1 MNGESVEEVV
11 AALENELALERAKN
25 AVLLEKLLATEDEM
39 ADTRLA
45 EFGDVIPNEDREYWR
60 GQFME
65 NSKAAS
71 EFLGRLRNR
80 MQGAPAAAA
89 GEKPVVGVVPA
100 ARPAPRPLHNRA
112 TAPMPKGAPGA
123 GVAPSADPDLA
134 AKIRNRAQE
143 IANRDRVSFTAAFS
157 RAERELRG

>member
-39 ADTRLA
+39 ADTRLS
-45 EFGDVIPNEDREYWR
+45 EFADVIPNEDRNYWR
-60 GQFME
+60 GQFLE

-80 MQGAPAAAA
+80 IEARASGAAPAKQTPRPMHNRAAAA
-89 GEKPVVGVVPA
+89 
-100 ARPAPRPLHNRA
+100 
-112 TAPMPKGAPGA
+112 MPKSSPGA
-123 GVAPSADPDLA
+123 GGPPSAEQDLA

-143 IANRDRVSFTAAFS
+143 IANRDRISFTSAFS

>member
-39 ADTRLA
+39 ADTRLS
-45 EFGDVIPNEDREYWR
+45 EFADVIPNEDRNYWR
-60 GQFME
+60 GQFLE

-71 EFLGRLRNR
+71 EFLCRLRNR
-80 MQGAPAAAA
+80 IEAPASGSA
-89 GEKPVVGVVPA
+89 PA
-100 ARPAPRPLHNRA
+100 KQAPRPMHNRA
-112 TAPMPKGAPGA
+112 AAPMPKSSPGA
-123 GVAPSADPDLA
+123 GVAPSAEQDLA

-143 IANRDRVSFTAAFS
+143 IANRDRISFTAAFS

>member
-39 ADTRLA
+39 ADTRLS
-45 EFGDVIPNEDREYWR
+45 EFADVIPNEDRNYWR
-60 GQFME
+60 GQFLE

-71 EFLGRLRNR
+71 EFLCRLRNR
-80 MQGAPAAAA
+80 IEAPAS
-89 GEKPVVGVVPA
+89 GSTPA
-100 ARPAPRPLHNRA
+100 KQAPRPLHNRA
-112 TAPMPKGAPGA
+112 AAPMPKSSPGA
-123 GVAPSADPDLA
+123 GVAPSAEQDLA

-143 IANRDRVSFTAAFS
+143 IANRDRISFTAAFS

>member
-39 ADTRLA
+39 ADTRLS
-45 EFGDVIPNEDREYWR
+45 EFADVIPNEDRDYWR
-60 GQFME
+60 GQFLE

-80 MQGAPAAAA
+80 IEAPASGSA
-89 GEKPVVGVVPA
+89 PA
-100 ARPAPRPLHNRA
+100 KQAPRPLHNRA
-112 TAPMPKGAPGA
+112 AAPMPKSAPGA
-123 GVAPSADPDLA
+123 GVVPSAEQDLA

-143 IANRDRVSFTAAFS
+143 IANRDRISFTAAFS

>member
-39 ADTRLA
+39 ADTRLS
-45 EFGDVIPNEDREYWR
+45 EFADVIPNEDRNYWR
-60 GQFME
+60 GQFLE

-80 MQGAPAAAA
+80 IEARASGSAPA
-89 GEKPVVGVVPA
+89 KQ
-100 ARPAPRPLHNRA
+100 APRPLHNRA
-112 TAPMPKGAPGA
+112 AAPMPKSAPGA
-123 GVAPSADPDLA
+123 GVAPSADQDLA

-143 IANRDRVSFTAAFS
+143 IANRDRISFTAAFS

>member
-39 ADTRLA
+39 ADTRLS
-45 EFGDVIPNEDREYWR
+45 EFADVIPNEDREYWR
-60 GQFME
+60 GQFLE

-80 MQGAPAAAA
+80 IEAPAGGAA
-89 GEKPVVGVVPA
+89 PVKQT
-100 ARPAPRPLHNRA
+100 PRPMHNRA
-112 TAPMPKGAPGA
+112 AAPMPKSSPGA
-123 GVAPSADPDLA
+123 GVVPSAEQDLA

-143 IANRDRVSFTAAFS
+143 IANRDRISFTAAFS

>member
-39 ADTRLA
+39 ADTRLS
-45 EFGDVIPNEDREYWR
+45 EFADVIPNEDRNYWR
-60 GQFME
+60 GQFLE

-71 EFLGRLRNR
+71 EFLCRLRNR
-80 MQGAPAAAA
+80 IEAPAGGAA
-89 GEKPVVGVVPA
+89 PA
-100 ARPAPRPLHNRA
+100 KQAPRPLHNRA
-112 TAPMPKGAPGA
+112 AAPMPKSSPGA
-123 GVAPSADPDLA
+123 GVAPSADQDLA

-143 IANRDRVSFTAAFS
+143 IANRDRISFTAAFS

>member
-1 MNGESVEEVV
+1 MNGESLEEVV

-39 ADTRLA
+39 ADTRLS
-45 EFGDVIPNEDREYWR
+45 EFADVIPNEDRNYWR
-60 GQFME
+60 GQFLE

-71 EFLGRLRNR
+71 EFLCRLRNR
-80 MQGAPAAAA
+80 IEVPAGGAAPA
-89 GEKPVVGVVPA
+89 KQ
-100 ARPAPRPLHNRA
+100 APRPLHNRA
-112 TAPMPKGAPGA
+112 AAPMPKSSLGG
-123 GVAPSADPDLA
+123 GVAPSAEQDLA

-143 IANRDRVSFTAAFS
+143 IANRDRISFTAAFS

>member
-11 AALENELALERAKN
+11 ATLENELALERAKN

-39 ADTRLA
+39 ADTRLS
-45 EFGDVIPNEDREYWR
+45 EFADVIPNEDRNYWR
-60 GQFME
+60 GQFLE

-80 MQGAPAAAA
+80 IESTEERGAAPAKQTPRPMHNRAAAA
-89 GEKPVVGVVPA
+89 
-100 ARPAPRPLHNRA
+100 
-112 TAPMPKGAPGA
+112 MPKSSPCS
-123 GVAPSADPDLA
+123 GVAPSAEQDLA

-143 IANRDRVSFTAAFS
+143 IANRDRISFTSAFS

>member
-39 ADTRLA
+39 ADTRLS
-45 EFGDVIPNEDREYWR
+45 EFADVIPNEDRNYWR
-60 GQFME
+60 GQFLE

-71 EFLGRLRNR
+71 EFLCRLRNR
-80 MQGAPAAAA
+80 IEAPAGGAA
-89 GEKPVVGVVPA
+89 PA
-100 ARPAPRPLHNRA
+100 KQAPRPLHNRA
-112 TAPMPKGAPGA
+112 AAPMPKSSPGA
-123 GVAPSADPDLA
+123 GVAPSAEQDLA

-143 IANRDRVSFTAAFS
+143 IANRDRISFTAAFS

>member
-11 AALENELALERAKN
+11 ATLENELALERAKN

-39 ADTRLA
+39 ADTRLS
-45 EFGDVIPNEDREYWR
+45 EFADVIPNEDRNYWR
-60 GQFME
+60 GQFLE

-80 MQGAPAAAA
+80 IESTEERGAAPAKQTPRPMHNRAAAA
-89 GEKPVVGVVPA
+89 
-100 ARPAPRPLHNRA
+100 
-112 TAPMPKGAPGA
+112 MPKSSPGA
-123 GVAPSADPDLA
+123 GGPPSAEQDLA

-143 IANRDRVSFTAAFS
+143 IANRDRISFTSAFS